1 MLEASKEQNCV
12 EEPSVKRERH
22 QTDRHTQTQTQTQ
35 THTDTDTDT
44 DTDTH
49 RHRHRHTHIHT
60 HTHEH
65 THTKH
70 TFEHKQKHRK
80 RVISFD
86 ATKRKSDTRLH
97 VRRPTRR
104 AQLAVVE
111 GAASDRLVLRTR
123 WCLKNHCH
131 VTSHMSQ
138 VTRHT
143 SHVTHHTSHITRH
156 TSHITRLQ
164 NHCSVR
170 RHHQVKRGRGS
181 HAVHKHI
188 QGALRRV
195 NNKSVLLAAV
205 QCLRIERR
213 NGRRKV
219 VQGFDVF
226 G

>member
-1 MLEASKEQNCV
+1 MWAA
-12 EEPSVKRERH
+12 
-22 QTDRHTQTQTQTQ
+22 QTSLSDKGKHVTRHTSHVT
-35 THTDTDTDT
+35 
-44 DTDTH
+44 
-49 RHRHRHTHIHT
+49 RHT
-60 HTHEH
+60 
-65 THTKH
+65 
-70 TFEHKQKHRK
+70 
-80 RVISFD
+80 
-86 ATKRKSDTRLH
+86 
-97 VRRPTRR
+97 
-104 AQLAVVE
+104 
-111 GAASDRLVLRTR
+111 
-123 WCLKNHCH
+123 
-131 VTSHMSQ
+131 SH

-195 NNKSVLLAAV
+195 HNKSVLLAAV

-226 G
+226 GRGQLVTQFRESFLSFFCGDDGPAPQLQGWGSR